1 MNSSD
6 VIVRYGWRYFPFLSI
21 NNCSDS
27 PRFLLSINSLQ
38 MQVRIASFELKKHR
52 IVFER
57 NLIKLAMEV
66 SDLNKFLYLF
76 SSRF

>member
-1 MNSSD
+1 
-6 VIVRYGWRYFPFLSI
+6 
-21 NNCSDS
+21 
-27 PRFLLSINSLQ
+27 
-38 MQVRIASFELKKHR
+38 MQVRIASFELKKKHR

-76 SSRF
+76 SSRFW

>member
-1 MNSSD
+1 
-6 VIVRYGWRYFPFLSI
+6 
-21 NNCSDS
+21 
-27 PRFLLSINSLQ
+27 

-76 SSRF
+76 SSRFW